1 MWVETP
7 DVQAN
12 QRVKSGDK
20 MPQWNNPFEAEV
32 VLNLLKF
39 LRKKSDVNKF
49 PKLALL
55 TPYNK
60 QIERISTLLDRESY
74 NIENLNEFSKP
85 DDSSSFCSTVDAFQG
100 AEADLT
106 IISLVRNNS
115 DSYALS
121 ALGILL
127 DSRRMN
133 VLLSRAKHQLIIVG
147 SYEFLKHWSEKIQRE
162 EVSKG
167 NTKNEF
173 LCRLVSKLDE
183 LKLSKNAVFISSDK
197 LISPKNPRVM

>member
-1 MWVETP
+1 M
-7 DVQAN
+7 
-12 QRVKSGDK
+12 
-20 MPQWNNPFEAEV
+20 
-32 VLNLLKF
+32 
-39 LRKKSDVNKF
+39 

-60 QIERISTLLDRESY
+60 QIERISNLLEKESH
-74 NIENLNEFSKP
+74 NIENLDDFSKP

-167 NTKNEF
+167 NAKNDF
-173 LCRLVSKLDE
+173 LCRLVLKLND
-183 LKLSKNAVFISSDK
+183 LKLSKKAVFISSEK
-197 LISPKNPRVM
+197 LTAPKNPKEI